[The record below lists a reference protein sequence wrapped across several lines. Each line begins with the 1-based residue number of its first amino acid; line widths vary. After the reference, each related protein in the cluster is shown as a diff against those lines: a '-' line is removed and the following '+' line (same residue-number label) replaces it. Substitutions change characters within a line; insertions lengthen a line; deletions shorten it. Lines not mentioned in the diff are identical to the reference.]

1 MQYRIVRID
10 IRDLQGKVKIDR
22 RKITKC
28 AEFVLKKMN
37 EGKAELSL
45 LFVNDSYI
53 KRLNRKYRNV
63 DLKTDVLAFPMREGY
78 GLPGNSLILG
88 DVVISAETA
97 KREAKKRKVNV
108 QKEILFYLVHGMLH
122 LLGYKDE
129 ASKDRKVMILKQSEL
144 LGAM

>member
-1 MQYRIVRID
+1 MVD

-28 AEFVLKKMN
+28 AEFVLKKMD
-37 EGKAELSL
+37 EGRAELSL

-53 KRLNRKYRNV
+53 ERLNRKYRNV
-63 DLKTDVLAFPMREGY
+63 DSKTDVLAFPMREGY
-78 GLPGNSLILG
+78 DLPGNSLVLG

-97 KREAKKRKVNV
+97 KREAKKRKVPV
-108 QKEILFYLVHGMLH
+108 GKEILFYLVHGMLH

-129 ASKDRKVMILKQSEL
+129 ASKDRKKMILKQNEL

>member
-1 MQYRIVRID
+1 MRID
-10 IRDLQGKVKIDR
+10 IRDLQDKVKIDR

-28 AEFVLKKMN
+28 AEVVLKKMN
-37 EGKAELSL
+37 EGRAELSL

-63 DLKTDVLAFPMREGY
+63 DSKTDVLAFPMREGY
-78 GLPGNSLILG
+78 DFRENSLILG

-97 KREAKKRKVNV
+97 KREARKRKIDV

-129 ASKDRKVMILKQSEL
+129 APKDRKVMILKQSGL